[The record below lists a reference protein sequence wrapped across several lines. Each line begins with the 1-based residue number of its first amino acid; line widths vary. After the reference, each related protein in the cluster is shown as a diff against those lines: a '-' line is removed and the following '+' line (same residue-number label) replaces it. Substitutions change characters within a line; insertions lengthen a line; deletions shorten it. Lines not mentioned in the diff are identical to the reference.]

1 MHVKQQGNDLMINPW
16 CNEQQNAQL
25 LQDELTCKSMQLK
38 EIDQR
43 ASRVKA
49 RRAKYREIQDWQE
62 RSPQAKEVGGS
73 RLPGTGDC
81 ELRHNSLEPKLS
93 QVN

>member
-1 MHVKQQGNDLMINPW
+1 MQRTAECTIAARRADM
-16 CNEQQNAQL
+16 QN
-25 LQDELTCKSMQLK
+25 KSMQLK
-38 EIDQR
+38 EIDHR

-73 RLPGTGDC
+73 RLPGTGVC
-81 ELRHNSLEPKLS
+81 ELPHNSLEPKLS
-93 QVN
+93 

>member
-1 MHVKQQGNDLMINPW
+1 MQRTAECTIAARRTDM
-16 CNEQQNAQL
+16 QN
-25 LQDELTCKSMQLK
+25 KSMHLK

-49 RRAKYREIQDWQE
+49 RRAKHREIQDWQE

-73 RLPGTGDC
+73 RLQGNGNC
-81 ELRHNSLEPKLS
+81 ETRQNSLEPKLS
-93 QVN
+93 